1 VLFPL
6 SYALLNGPQA
16 DAGGHWEVRTIE
28 EIARKHISPTN
39 IYAMLESTIALWN
52 TCRTCYNQWQKQ
64 DGQKRSKQEE
74 AIYVLDVQYVFL
86 LFFPIFIKAL
96 LFKSFFYFSNAF

>member
-1 VLFPL
+1 MQD
-6 SYALLNGPQA
+6 LLQSVT
-16 DAGGHWEVRTIE
+16 E
-28 EIARKHISPTN
+28 
-39 IYAMLESTIALWN
+39 
-52 TCRTCYNQWQKQ
+52 Q

>member
-1 VLFPL
+1 MQD
-6 SYALLNGPQA
+6 LLQSVT
-16 DAGGHWEVRTIE
+16 E
-28 EIARKHISPTN
+28 
-39 IYAMLESTIALWN
+39 
-52 TCRTCYNQWQKQ
+52 Q

-96 LFKSFFYFSNAF
+96 LFNSFFLLFQCFLIITTLTNNSSYNYLQLKETGLFDVWTEQWLMKCLPVHDFFI